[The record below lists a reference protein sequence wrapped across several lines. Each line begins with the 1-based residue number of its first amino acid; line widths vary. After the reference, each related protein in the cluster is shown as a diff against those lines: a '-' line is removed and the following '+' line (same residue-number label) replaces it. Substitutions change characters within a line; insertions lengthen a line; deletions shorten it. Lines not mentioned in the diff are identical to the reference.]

1 MRGHAGYLRVAY
13 GASQRR
19 SCQVLTFRRSTCRYE
34 SVADE
39 QADLRMRIRDLAQAP
54 GELWVSAHPRAAE
67 KGGMAGEP
75 QAGIQIVQP
84 GRDCV

>member
-1 MRGHAGYLRVAY
+1 M
-13 GASQRR
+13 
-19 SCQVLTFRRSTCRYE
+19 
-34 SVADE
+34 ADE
-39 QADLRMRIRDLAQAP
+39 QADLRMRIRPGPGP

-75 QAGIQIVQP
+75 QAGIQTVQP